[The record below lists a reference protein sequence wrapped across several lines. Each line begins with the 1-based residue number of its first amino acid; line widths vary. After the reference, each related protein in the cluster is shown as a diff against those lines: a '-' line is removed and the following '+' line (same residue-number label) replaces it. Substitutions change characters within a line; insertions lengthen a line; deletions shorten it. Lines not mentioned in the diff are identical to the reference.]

1 MGITAVRLVC
11 ELQRRLSQTDL
22 LGSSLYVWVGGGGG
36 GGRLAGVGLEGE
48 ACSFTRVFEQ
58 DKEQFQQ
65 PNKEVG
71 ARVFQNTSMLRI

>member
-36 GGRLAGVGLEGE
+36 GGETSRRRAGGRGMQLH
-48 ACSFTRVFEQ
+48 Q
-58 DKEQFQQ
+58 
-65 PNKEVG
+65 G
-71 ARVFQNTSMLRI
+71 A